1 MGDASHRMSCGPS
14 KGGSHR
20 KEGCMGL
27 TIFELVFLVLTY
39 VAVGLGGVYV
49 GSRLTEEHIMRYFKE
64 EQK

>member
-1 MGDASHRMSCGPS
+1 
-14 KGGSHR
+14 
-20 KEGCMGL
+20 MGL